1 MRLMFLTNVAVAAL
15 AALCFQ
21 VGAQDSGPRLDQ
33 KKASPAAESNQ
44 AATSQKRNVTPERA
58 ERPAAEPMNSSV
70 AQPEM
75 KGRGGAASR
84 G

>member
-1 MRLMFLTNVAVAAL
+1 MRLMILTNVAVAAL

-21 VGAQDSGPRLDQ
+21 VGAGPRLDQ

-44 AATSQKRNVTPERA
+44 AATIQRRNGTPERA

-75 KGRGGAASR
+75 KGRGAASR

>member
-1 MRLMFLTNVAVAAL
+1 MRLMILTNVAVAAL

-44 AATSQKRNVTPERA
+44 AATSQ
-58 ERPAAEPMNSSV
+58 
-70 AQPEM
+70 
-75 KGRGGAASR
+75 
-84 G
+84 